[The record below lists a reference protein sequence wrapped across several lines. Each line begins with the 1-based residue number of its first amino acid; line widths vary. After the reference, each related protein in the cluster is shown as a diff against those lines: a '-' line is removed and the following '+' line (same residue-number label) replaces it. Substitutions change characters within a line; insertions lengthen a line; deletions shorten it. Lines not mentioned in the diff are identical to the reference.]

1 MAAVGRFVLLLGMGA
16 PNRCEILI
24 AAIGRKF
31 ETSCLRFAPRCLVVG
46 GWRVPVYVRTT
57 GTGNQVQHAVAPTIV
72 RGGVAVNSTSVRSS
86 VVDGLKAWTYYL
98 QDYSLLA
105 LQSVKH
111 VSSVAH
117 HSTDLV
123 EQMDLIGVGSLLIV
137 AAALICVGGVV
148 VLNAASQF
156 SRFGETALTGD
167 ALSLALLR
175 ELGPTFTALLVAGR
189 NATGMT
195 SELGSMIV
203 TEQVDAMRGLGIDP
217 IRKLMTPRVLA
228 TVLTL
233 PLLVAVGDC
242 AGLLGGFVVA
252 SFTLHLDAEQFWT
265 RALKAL
271 VFGDLFIGFS
281 KPLVFGFIISTIGCY
296 QGLRVEGGT
305 AGVGRATIKAFVV
318 SSLAV
323 LIADLFLTRLLLYT
337 FKL

>member
-1 MAAVGRFVLLLGMGA
+1 M
-16 PNRCEILI
+16 
-24 AAIGRKF
+24 
-31 ETSCLRFAPRCLVVG
+31 
-46 GWRVPVYVRTT
+46 
-57 GTGNQVQHAVAPTIV
+57 
-72 RGGVAVNSTSVRSS
+72 AVNSTSVRSS
-86 VVDGLKAWTYYL
+86 VVDGLKAWTYDL

-105 LQSVKH
+105 LQSVQH
-111 VSSVAH
+111 ISSVARY
-117 HSTDLV
+117 STDLV

-242 AGLLGGFVVA
+242 AGLLGGFLVA

-323 LIADLFLTRLLLYT
+323 LVADLFMTRLLLYT